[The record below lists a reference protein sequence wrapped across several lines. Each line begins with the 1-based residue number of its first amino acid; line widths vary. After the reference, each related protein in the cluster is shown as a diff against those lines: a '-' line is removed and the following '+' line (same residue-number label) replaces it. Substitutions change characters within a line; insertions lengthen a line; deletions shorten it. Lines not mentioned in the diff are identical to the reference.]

1 MTVDPSSGEVVPT
14 GKSPR
19 FLLWVSFFACKS
31 YNVLCLLSLNSRL
44 SASYSIGEGLAIHAP
59 LTPHSLI
66 SLCGKNVLI
75 YCLFAFIFSLNLDC
89 FICRHLCDPIVA
101 TITMGSAVSVKK
113 SESQANAKT
122 RNAEWAV
129 FCSAF
134 SFTVTGIVSLMH
146 MSPMFSGYIIG
157 TKLEG
162 IITILLAAFW
172 AATVSVGTLFVC
184 TVTRRII
191 PFSRP
196 SHFFLC
202 INSDT
207 VANAATG
214 LAVDSDKDNTIVN
227 GNLYY
232 FSWAGFVTSILLV
245 VSYLR
250 GVFGVDVYGEVKNR
264 AARLTLWAGF
274 LACQL
279 VVMGASSNILDK
291 DCSSY
296 DSSSSYCRRTKFGI
310 SVGAIGTSFCLCV
323 VAMKMLTT
331 VAPFVVEG
339 VLALFLC
346 ILNGFGV
353 AFLTS
358 AEGPGSPIG
367 NLYYFSWLSWFC
379 SFMLIAGVYND
390 YQGGNTSGNQE
401 NDHNKTDGEVPIETL
416 GEEDV

>member
-1 MTVDPSSGEVVPT
+1 LQYNMKIRINMNVNSESGEVVFR

-19 FLLWVSFFACKS
+19 FTLWLAFFA
-31 YNVLCLLSLNSRL
+31 
-44 SASYSIGEGLAIHAP
+44 
-59 LTPHSLI
+59 
-66 SLCGKNVLI
+66 
-75 YCLFAFIFSLNLDC
+75 F
-89 FICRHLCDPIVA
+89 A
-101 TITMGSAVSVKK
+101 TITMGSAVSVKN
-113 SESQANAKT
+113 SQNEVSTNA
-122 RNAEWAV
+122 RWAV

-134 SFTVTGIVSLMH
+134 SFAITGIVTVMH
-146 MSPMFSGYIIG
+146 LSPMLSDFIVG

-172 AATVSVGTLFVC
+172 AATVSV
-184 TVTRRII
+184 
-191 PFSRP
+191 
-196 SHFFLC
+196 
-202 INSDT
+202 

-214 LAVDSDKDNTIVN
+214 LAVDSERGMTIVN

-279 VVMGASSNILDK
+279 VVMGASANILDK

-296 DSSSSYCRRTKFGI
+296 DSDTSYCRRTKFGI
-310 SVGAIGTSFCLCV
+310 SVGAIGTSFTLIV
-323 VAMKMLTT
+323 VAMKMLTS
-331 VAPFVVEG
+331 VAPMVVES

-346 ILNGFGV
+346 IMNGFGV

-358 AEGPGSPIG
+358 ADGPGSPIG
-367 NLYYFSWLSWFC
+367 NLYYFSWLSWLC
-379 SFMLIAGVYND
+379 SFMLIASVYEDYYGVASQKEDENVND
-390 YQGGNTSGNQE
+390 EDNIDRAVNGDVPMETITGG
-401 NDHNKTDGEVPIETL
+401 DDL
-416 GEEDV
+416 

>member
-1 MTVDPSSGEVVPT
+1 MNVDPDSGEIIRS

-19 FLLWVSFFACKS
+19 FMLWLAFFA
-31 YNVLCLLSLNSRL
+31 
-44 SASYSIGEGLAIHAP
+44 
-59 LTPHSLI
+59 
-66 SLCGKNVLI
+66 
-75 YCLFAFIFSLNLDC
+75 F
-89 FICRHLCDPIVA
+89 A
-101 TITMGSAVSVKK
+101 TITMGSAVSVK
-113 SESQANAKT
+113 SSQQEVTTNA
-122 RNAEWAV
+122 RWAV

-134 SFTVTGIVSLMH
+134 SFTITGVVSLMH

-172 AATVSVGTLFVC
+172 AATVSV
-184 TVTRRII
+184 
-191 PFSRP
+191 
-196 SHFFLC
+196 
-202 INSDT
+202 

-214 LAVDSDKDNTIVN
+214 LAVDSAKDNTIVN

-250 GVFGVDVYGEVKNR
+250 GVFGVDVYGEVRNR

-279 VVMGASSNILDK
+279 VVMGASANILDK
-291 DCSSY
+291 DCTSY
-296 DSSSSYCRRTKFGI
+296 DSGSSYCRRTKFGI

-323 VAMKMLTT
+323 VAMKMLTS
-331 VAPFVVEG
+331 VAPIVVEG
-339 VLALFLC
+339 FLALFLC
-346 ILNGFGV
+346 VLNGFGV

-367 NLYYFSWLSWFC
+367 NLYYFSWLSWLC
-379 SFMLIAGVYND
+379 SFMLIASVYED
-390 YQGGNTSGNQE
+390 YQGGSSSDNQE
-401 NDHNKTDGEVPIETL
+401 NDQNKTDSDDIPIETIPN
-416 GEEDV
+416 EDI